1 MGGGS
6 SNLDPN
12 TSDAGTQIGHTGES
26 LLMLYTKN
34 GVTTVTPISQA
45 TIAPVVP
52 IAPVPVPVPT
62 STSANPCHTNL
73 KDTMLTKVMVQGEYP
88 AFKWDPTKP
97 WTAEEMQCWAWL
109 ATKSKIVHPDVQ
121 FTKQYGFEP
130 YLI

>member
-6 SNLDPN
+6 SNPSGSNLDPN
-12 TSDAGTQIGHTGES
+12 TSNTGTQIGHTGES

-34 GVTTVTPISQA
+34 GVTTITPISQA
-45 TIAPVVP
+45 TLKPVAPAPV
-52 IAPVPVPVPT
+52 APT
-62 STSANPCHTNL
+62 ANPCHTNL

-109 ATKSKIVHPDVQ
+109 ATKSKIVHPDIT